1 MTASDF
7 AQRLLAAR
15 LARQPIAVS
24 THDDLKDTATA
35 YDVQWAVTQAL
46 AAGQRVAHWKVGAA
60 TCDETPL
67 ASPIPPLRV
76 LPSPA
81 RWIDGPVT
89 ALSVEAEVAFRVA
102 RDIDAAQA
110 AGLTPAEAF
119 DRVLVTIEVCD
130 TRLVNANAAPLWKLA
145 DSLSNAGL
153 VIGAEGVAPGAIDYA
168 TLRCEVRVNG
178 AVAFNG
184 SGTHPLRDP
193 RLLLPWFLTHA
204 TARAPLRAGDIVTTG
219 GWCGMLPVSADSS
232 VVARFAGLGSAQ
244 VRFAV

>member
-1 MTASDF
+1 MTALGF

-15 LARQPIAVS
+15 QARQPITDSAG
-24 THDDLKDTATA
+24 DGPRDAAAA

-46 AAGQRVAHWKVGAA
+46 AGQRVTHWKVGAA
-60 TCDETPL
+60 THDETPL

-110 AGLTPAEAF
+110 AGLTLAEAF

-130 TRLVNANAAPLWKLA
+130 TRLAEGAASPLGKLA

-153 VIGAEGVAPGAIDYA
+153 VVGAAGVAPGAIDYPA
-168 TLRCEVRVNG
+168 LTCEVWVDG
-178 AVAFNG
+178 AVAFSGVG
-184 SGTHPLRDP
+184 SHPLRDP

-204 TARAPLRAGDIVTTG
+204 TARVPLRAGDIVTTG
-219 GWCGMLPVSADSS
+219 SWCGMLPVPTGAS
-232 VVARFAGLGSAQ
+232 VVARFAGVGSAQ